1 MADVRPGAF
10 VSGWAGYPALYP
22 RLAELLDFVVPF
34 TDGGEEEVCARL
46 TGGEVL
52 AAWSTGAH
60 MVLRLRE
67 TVFPR
72 YRRVVLAAPFVAF
85 CDYVPKDTV
94 RAMLDAVRAEGPR
107 RTVRAFWRNCGLAG
121 RLPEVPD
128 ADAPALEA
136 GLEYLLTSR
145 AILALGEDGARVRV
159 LHGGADRIVPLE
171 ASSHVAGLLSG
182 SWRSLIDA
190 GHHVPEET
198 WLAVLH
204 EETDR
209 DAFQPR
215 G

>member
-1 MADVRPGAF
+1 MSLGAF

-22 RLAELLDFVVPF
+22 RLAELLDFFTPF
-34 TDGGEEEVCARL
+34 SDGGEQALAERL

-67 TVFPR
+67 TLLPR
-72 YRRVVLAAPFVAF
+72 YRKVVLAAPFVCF
-85 CDYVPKDTV
+85 YDYVPKETV

-107 RTVRAFWRNCGLAG
+107 RTVRAFWRNCGLTGA
-121 RLPEVPD
+121 LPEVPRD
-128 ADAPALEA
+128 DAPALAA

-145 AILALGEDGARVRV
+145 AVLALGEDGAKVRV
-159 LHGGADRIVPLE
+159 LHGGSDRIVPLA

-190 GHHVPEET
+190 GHYVPEQT

-204 EETDR
+204 EETGR